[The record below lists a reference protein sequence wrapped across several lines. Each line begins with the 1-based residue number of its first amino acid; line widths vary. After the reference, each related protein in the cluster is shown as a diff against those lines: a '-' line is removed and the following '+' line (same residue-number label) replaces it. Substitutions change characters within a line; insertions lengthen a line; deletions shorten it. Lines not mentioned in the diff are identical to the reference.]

1 MCPSTRL
8 WINKCLKIIHI
19 LYSIV
24 SKEEKKSW
32 NTFLFDFEDY
42 KKGEKI
48 IVSSSAPDVN
58 LAKEKNS
65 EKKF

>member
-1 MCPSTRL
+1 
-8 WINKCLKIIHI
+8 
-19 LYSIV
+19 
-24 SKEEKKSW
+24 
-32 NTFLFDFEDY
+32 LFDFEDY